1 MTDKGMLVLQDSAH
15 SQEDVSGSCT
25 ETSPTSSY
33 DAHQAINTKVEEV
46 SDVEEE
52 DNPVPISFPV
62 IKTEHVVSSFFSFP
76 ADTQTFAATCLVYL
90 QG

>member
-15 SQEDVSGSCT
+15 SQEDVPGSCT

-33 DAHQAINTKVEEV
+33 DGNHAINIKVEEV

-52 DNPVPISFPV
+52 DNPG
-62 IKTEHVVSSFFSFP
+62 IKVEHAVSSFFSFP
-76 ADTQTFAATCLVYL
+76 ADSQISAATSHSHSF
-90 QG
+90 